1 MNTAAAVETVMAA
14 SVRLPPSTPSDGKV
28 VVAFVVGAAVVVVV
42 APTVAVATVVVV
54 VVTVLLATA
63 VASAEFESRVIETTA
78 TWGPP

>member
-28 VVAFVVGAAVVVVV
+28 VVAFVVGAAVVVV
-42 APTVAVATVVVV
+42 APTVVVATVVVV